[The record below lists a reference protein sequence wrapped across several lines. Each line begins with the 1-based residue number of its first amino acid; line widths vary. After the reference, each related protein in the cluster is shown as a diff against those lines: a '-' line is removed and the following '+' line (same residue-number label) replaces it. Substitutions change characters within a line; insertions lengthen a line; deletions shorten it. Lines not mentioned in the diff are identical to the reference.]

1 MEKWKKVDENRHISS
16 NAIIRHY
23 DTEQHT
29 SINETNQLEL
39 ELLALCFHNHLAN
52 L

>member
-16 NAIIRHY
+16 NKIIRHY

-29 SINETNQLEL
+29 GINDTNQREL
-39 ELLALCFHNHLAN
+39 ELLALCFQNHLGN